1 MTLITTTNSLS
12 ELCNKLKES
21 EYVTVDTE
29 FIREKTYWPD
39 LCLIQVADSKNAAV
53 IDVLSP
59 NINIEP
65 LLNIMHDPKILKVFH
80 AARQDLE
87 IFFKLTNRLP
97 QPLFD
102 TQIAAMVC
110 VS

>member
-39 LCLIQVADSKNAAV
+39 LCLIQIADNKNAAV
-53 IDVLSP
+53 VDVLSP
-59 NINIEP
+59 NIFI
-65 LLNIMHDPKILKVFH
+65 KI
-80 AARQDLE
+80 
-87 IFFKLTNRLP
+87 
-97 QPLFD
+97 
-102 TQIAAMVC
+102 
-110 VS
+110 